1 MRPITDSLAFLDK
14 GVILGAYS
22 AQDLTDLLLALNINS
37 PLRLYAL
44 SDILKHTFP
53 PMLTEFEIYQGVDE
67 LYLLPT
73 KNIQYYP

>member
-14 GVILGAYS
+14 CVILGAYS
-22 AQDLTDLLLALNINS
+22 AHDLTDLLLALNINS
-37 PLRLYAL
+37 PLRLCAK

>member
-1 MRPITDSLAFLDK
+1 MPT
-14 GVILGAYS
+14 AYS
-22 AQDLTDLLLALNINS
+22 AHDLTDLLLALNINS

-53 PMLTEFEIYQGVDE
+53 PMLTEFEVYQGVDE

-73 KNIQYYP
+73 KNIQYCP